1 MPVSR
6 PATACAKN
14 GQRAGIGQQ
23 HDDTPARPVID
34 VSFDE
39 RPPNEQQKLMQQLQT
54 RVGVLQQAM
63 KGKRIAE
70 HHVRSCE
77 LRVKKVKFADLAEP
91 TKIGPIGNDIAT
103 DRVEKHSKMIDDML
117 AVHEGS
123 FMPCDETTYHGFLA
137 IFDLSRKLI
146 RDKDDDN
153 LAVAMFRS
161 RLEELEKDVRSSH
174 EARMLHEGRT
184 LATLLSCPEVMSD
197 MSDSGLSEI
206 STLPGK
212 SRSPS
217 PMSPQGNKNRN
228 RATGARRSGPNFD
241 PRTRTAASASRGQ
254 QSIQNRPPNKVTD
267 MEDMFESD
275 TESACSQCS
284 QRGKCPA
291 QDGVCDGPK
300 VEEVD

>member
-1 MPVSR
+1 
-6 PATACAKN
+6 
-14 GQRAGIGQQ
+14 
-23 HDDTPARPVID
+23 
-34 VSFDE
+34 
-39 RPPNEQQKLMQQLQT
+39 MQQLQT
-54 RVGVLQQAM
+54 RVEVLQQAV

-70 HHVRSCE
+70 HSLRSVE
-77 LRVKKVKFADLAEP
+77 LRVRKRKFEELAEL
-91 TKIGPIGNDIAT
+91 TKIGPIGTDIAN
-103 DRVEKHSKMIDDML
+103 DRIEKHGKMIDDML

-123 FMPCDETTYHGFLA
+123 FMPSDETTYHGFLA

-184 LATLLSCPEVMSD
+184 LATLLSCPEAISD
-197 MSDSGLSEI
+197 ISDDGLSEI

-217 PMSPQGNKNRN
+217 PMSPRGNKNRN

-241 PRTRTAASASRGQ
+241 PRTRTAASASRGL
-254 QSIQNRPPNKVTD
+254 QSIQNRPPTKVTD

>member
-1 MPVSR
+1 
-6 PATACAKN
+6 
-14 GQRAGIGQQ
+14 
-23 HDDTPARPVID
+23 
-34 VSFDE
+34 
-39 RPPNEQQKLMQQLQT
+39 MQQLQT
-54 RVGVLQQAM
+54 RVEVLQQAM

-70 HHVRSCE
+70 HNLRSCE
-77 LRVKKVKFADLAEP
+77 LRVRRRKFEELAEL
-91 TKIGPIGNDIAT
+91 TKIGPIGTDIAN
-103 DRVEKHSKMIDDML
+103 DRIEKHGKMIDDML

-123 FMPCDETTYHGFLA
+123 FMPCDGTTYHGFLA
-137 IFDLSRKLI
+137 IFDLSKKLI
-146 RDKDDDN
+146 SDKDDDN

-197 MSDSGLSEI
+197 MSGSGLSEI

-275 TESACSQCS
+275 TESTCSQCS